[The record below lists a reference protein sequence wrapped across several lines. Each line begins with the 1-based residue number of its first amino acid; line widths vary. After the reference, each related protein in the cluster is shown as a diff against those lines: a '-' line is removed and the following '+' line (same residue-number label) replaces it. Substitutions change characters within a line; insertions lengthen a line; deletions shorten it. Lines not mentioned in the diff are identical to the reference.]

1 MKVIFALFIVLML
14 TTAALQAD
22 AERQLS
28 DASMGRK
35 ASAGVSDAT
44 VSTDSAAT
52 TAATSSKTTRSL
64 SDTSASTPAAADAT
78 SDADAENGPLKHEKN
93 DGYGSYSS
101 APASTNPDNSHHEI
115 RAGPIE
121 V

>member
-22 AERQLS
+22 AERRLS

-35 ASAGVSDAT
+35 SSAGVSDAT
-44 VSTDSAAT
+44 VSTDSAA
-52 TAATSSKTTRSL
+52 
-64 SDTSASTPAAADAT
+64 TPAAADAT

-93 DGYGSYSS
+93 DGYGSYWVLRP
-101 APASTNPDNSHHEI
+101 APIPMILTM
-115 RAGPIE
+115 R
-121 V
+121 